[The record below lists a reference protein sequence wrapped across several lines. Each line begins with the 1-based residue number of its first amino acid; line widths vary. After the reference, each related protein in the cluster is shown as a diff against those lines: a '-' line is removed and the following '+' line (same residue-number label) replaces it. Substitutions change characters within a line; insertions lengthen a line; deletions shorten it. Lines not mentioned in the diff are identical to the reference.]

1 MLNMDFSQRIVVDSL
16 ALPWQ
21 ASPSPLVWRR
31 QLERAGGECARA
43 TSIVRYDPGAR
54 FPEHGHEFGEEIIVL
69 DGVFSDQH
77 GDHGPGTYIKNPPG
91 SQHAPFSVEGC
102 TLFVKLRHLDPADR
116 GRLVINFRHE
126 KWYAGMV
133 AGLSVL
139 PLSEFATQHTAM
151 VRWAPETYFN
161 PHRHYGNFRGRG
173 HLRRRIRRI
182 PGRHLAA
189 QSAPEHAQT
198 FQPHRLSH
206 LRQDRPPARCR
217 HFRSTVENEL
227 GGACRW

>member
-77 GDHGPGTYIKNPPG
+77 GDH
-91 SQHAPFSVEGC
+91 QREQQ
-102 TLFVKLRHLDPADR
+102 R
-116 GRLVINFRHE
+116 GL
-126 KWYAGMV
+126 
-133 AGLSVL
+133 
-139 PLSEFATQHTAM
+139 EFE
-151 VRWAPETYFN
+151 VRD
-161 PHRHYGNFRGRG
+161 
-173 HLRRRIRRI
+173 RRRA
-182 PGRHLAA
+182 GVGFL
-189 QSAPEHAQT
+189 
-198 FQPHRLSH
+198 RLH
-206 LRQDRPPARCR
+206 
-217 HFRSTVENEL
+217 
-227 GGACRW
+227 GGGQL